1 MNNVPPLILVGY
13 TTLTN
18 SISNTLTSMAVTN
31 HQIEDWASQARGSKH
46 RSIAIK
52 AAEATHKMKSLLEV
66 TQPKQEAAQRN
77 YLEHATQEQQQEDGK
92 STEELL
98 AFNNQY
104 DTIFNEWSQVVEQWE
119 ETMKAK
125 PATKDSLPARFGYVC
140 RRHDFGTYC

>member
-31 HQIEDWASQARGSKH
+31 RQIEDWASQARGSKH
-46 RSIAIK
+46 RSIAAK

-66 TQPKQEAAQRN
+66 TQPKQEAVQRN
-77 YLEHATQEQQQEDGK
+77 YLEHASQEQQQEDGK

-104 DTIFNEWSQVVEQWE
+104 DIIFNEWSQVVEQWE

-125 PATKDSLPARFGYVC
+125 PAMKDGLPARFGYVC

>member
-31 HQIEDWASQARGSKH
+31 RQIEDWASQARGSKH
-46 RSIAIK
+46 RSIAAK
-52 AAEATHKMKSLLEV
+52 AAEATHKMESLLEV

-77 YLEHATQEQQQEDGK
+77 YLEHASQEQQLEDGK

-104 DTIFNEWSQVVEQWE
+104 DTIFKEWSQVVEQWE

-125 PATKDSLPARFGYVC
+125 PATKDGLPARFGYVC

>member
-31 HQIEDWASQARGSKH
+31 RQIEDWASQARGSKH
-46 RSIAIK
+46 RSIAIN

-77 YLEHATQEQQQEDGK
+77 YLEHASQEQQPEDEK

-104 DTIFNEWSQVVEQWE
+104 DTIFNEWSQAVEQWE
-119 ETMKAK
+119 ETKKAK

>member
-1 MNNVPPLILVGY
+1 
-13 TTLTN
+13 
-18 SISNTLTSMAVTN
+18 
-31 HQIEDWASQARGSKH
+31 
-46 RSIAIK
+46 
-52 AAEATHKMKSLLEV
+52 MKSLLEV

-77 YLEHATQEQQQEDGK
+77 YLEHASQEQQQEDGK

-125 PATKDSLPARFGYVC
+125 PATKDSLPVRFGYVC